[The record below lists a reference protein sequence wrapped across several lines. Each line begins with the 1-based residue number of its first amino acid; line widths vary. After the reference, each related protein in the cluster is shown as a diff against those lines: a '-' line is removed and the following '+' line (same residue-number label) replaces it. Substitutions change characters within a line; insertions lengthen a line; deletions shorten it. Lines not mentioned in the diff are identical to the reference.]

1 MTIYVIIERASWIYV
16 EKLQNGT
23 AAVRGGDG
31 VKSDRLLS
39 VLLLMQ
45 ARGRMT
51 ERELAER
58 LEVSQRTIHRDLE
71 ALSASR
77 VPVVALRGSQGG
89 WELEK
94 GWRTQVPGLDEAE
107 LRALLMAQPRVVGH
121 PRLAAAAE
129 SALNKLMAAL
139 PGPMRE
145 HAAAMRERLHV
156 DPTGWWETGEDLSML
171 SIVQDAVARER
182 QLAFDYV
189 RGDGQRSARSVD
201 PLGLVAKGTS
211 WYLVAR
217 GPSGLRT
224 FRVSRMTGA
233 AVLASGFERPAK
245 FNLAEYWARTTAE
258 LEGRRKRFAVVLALA
273 PAAAQMLT
281 ARCVTSPVQVQK
293 QAVPIPDEWLTLH
306 AEFDDEQFARFV
318 VLGLGTRVRAIEPAE
333 FSHAILKEARA
344 VAGQGSRPRVKN
356 RRAKA

>member
-1 MTIYVIIERASWIYV
+1 M
-16 EKLQNGT
+16 
-23 AAVRGGDG
+23 
-31 VKSDRLLS
+31 KSDRLLS

-45 ARGRMT
+45 ARGRVT
-51 ERELAER
+51 ERELAEQ

-145 HAAAMRERLHV
+145 QAAAMRERLHV
-156 DPTGWWETGEDLSML
+156 DPTSWWETGEDLSML
-171 SIVQDAVARER
+171 SIVQEAVARER
-182 QLAFDYV
+182 QVVFDYV
-189 RGDGQRSARSVD
+189 RADGQRSARTVD

-211 WYLVAR
+211 WYLVAN
-217 GPSGLRT
+217 GASGLRT
-224 FRVSRMTGA
+224 FRVSRMSAVT
-233 AVLASGFERPAK
+233 VLASGFERPAK
-245 FNLAEYWARTTAE
+245 FDLAAYWTRSTAE
-258 LEGRRKRFAVVLALA
+258 LEGRRKRFSVMMAVA
-273 PAAAQMLT
+273 PAAAQMLS
-281 ARCVTSPVQVQK
+281 ARCPMAPV
-293 QAVPIPDEWLTLH
+293 APPRRGAAIPDGWTTVR
-306 AEFDDEQFARFV
+306 AQFDDEAFARFV
-318 VLGLGTRVRAIEPAE
+318 VLGLGTSARAIEPAD
-333 FSHAILKEARA
+333 FRRAVLKEAAA
-344 VAGQGSRPRVKN
+344 VAGQGRRGSLKE
-356 RRAKA
+356 RRATESD

>member
-1 MTIYVIIERASWIYV
+1 M
-16 EKLQNGT
+16 
-23 AAVRGGDG
+23 
-31 VKSDRLLS
+31 KSDRLLS
-39 VLLLMQ
+39 VLLLLQ
-45 ARGRMT
+45 AKGRVT

-121 PRLAAAAE
+121 SRLAAAAE
-129 SALNKLMAAL
+129 SALNKVMAAL

-145 HAAAMRERLHV
+145 QAAVMRERLHV

-171 SIVQDAVARER
+171 SMVQDAVARER

-189 RGDGQRSARSVD
+189 RADGQRSARTVD

-217 GPSGLRT
+217 GASGMRT

-233 AVLASGFERPAK
+233 TVLASGFERPPK
-245 FNLAEYWARTTAE
+245 FDLAGYWSRTTAE
-258 LEGRRKRFAVVLALA
+258 LASRRTRFCVVLALA
-273 PAAAQMLT
+273 PAAAQMLSP
-281 ARCVTSPVQVQK
+281 RCPTSPVELPEG
-293 QAVPIPDEWLTLH
+293 AGPVPDGWLTVR
-306 AEFDDEQFARFV
+306 AEFDDESFARFV
-318 VLGLGTRVRAIEPAE
+318 VMGLGARAQAIEPVE
-333 FSHAILKEARA
+333 FRRSIQEEARA
-344 VAGQGSRPRVKN
+344 MAEPGSRPTGKN
-356 RRAKA
+356 AGATA